1 MKDNTIL
8 RENTQFFNFSKR
20 TVDQMEFIKKDI
32 KSIIDDIKL
41 KAKINDQKITINHIA
56 GINPEF
62 IKENYPVFRWSE
74 EIN

>member
-1 MKDNTIL
+1 
-8 RENTQFFNFSKR
+8 
-20 TVDQMEFIKKDI
+20 MEFIKKDI